1 MAGHSQFANIMH
13 RKGAQDKKRARL
25 FSRLTRE
32 IIVAAKSGMPDPAAN
47 PRLRG
52 AIQAARAA
60 NVPRD
65 NIERAIKRASGEDK
79 DTNYEAVRYEGYGP
93 GGVAIIV
100 EALTDNRNRTA
111 GDVRTLFAKNGGAL
125 GETNSVSFM
134 FERVGRIVYPAKVA
148 SADQMFEAAV
158 EAGASD
164 VQSSDETHE
173 VVTAPEDVMG
183 VRDALAAKFGD
194 PQEARQAWRPQNTVA
209 VDGEAAETL
218 FGLLEALDENDDVQN
233 VAANYEVSDE
243 VLQRLAS

>member
-32 IIVAAKSGMPDPAAN
+32 IIVAAKQGLPDPAGN

-65 NIERAIKRASGEDK
+65 NIERAIKRATGEDK

-93 GGVAIIV
+93 GGVAIIA

-111 GDVRTLFAKNGGAL
+111 GEVRMIFSKNGGAL
-125 GETNSVSFM
+125 GESNSVSFM
-134 FERVGRIVYPAKVA
+134 FEHVGRIVFPAKVG
-148 SADQMFEAAV
+148 SADQVFEAAV
-158 EAGASD
+158 EAGAAD
-164 VQSSDETHE
+164 VQSGEETHE
-173 VVTAPEDVMG
+173 ITTAADDVMA
-183 VRDALAAKFGD
+183 VRDALVAKFGD
-194 PQEARQAWRPQNTVA
+194 PLEARQAWRPQNTVP
-209 VDGEAAETL
+209 VEGEAAETL
-218 FGLLEALDENDDVQN
+218 FALLEALDENDDVQT

-243 VLQRLAS
+243 VLQKLAS

>member
-32 IIVAAKSGMPDPAAN
+32 IIVAAKQGLPDPAGN

-65 NIERAIKRASGEDK
+65 NIERAIKRATGEDK

-93 GGVAIIV
+93 GGVAIIA

-111 GDVRTLFAKNGGAL
+111 GEVRTIFSKNGGAL

-134 FERVGRIVYPAKVA
+134 FDRVGRIVFPA
-148 SADQMFEAAV
+148 SIGGADQVFEAAV
-158 EAGASD
+158 EAGAAD
-164 VQSSDETHE
+164 VVSSEETHE
-173 VVTAPEDVMG
+173 IITAPDDLMQ
-183 VRDALAAKFGD
+183 VRDALAEKFGD
-194 PQEARQAWRPQNTVA
+194 PSEARLAWKPQNTVA
-209 VDGEAAETL
+209 VEGEAAETL
-218 FGLLEALDENDDVQN
+218 FGLLEALDENDDVQT

-243 VLQRLAS
+243 VLQKLAS

>member
-32 IIVAAKSGMPDPAAN
+32 IIVAAKQGLPDPAGN

-65 NIERAIKRASGEDK
+65 NIERAIKRATGEDK

-93 GGVAIIV
+93 GGIAIIA

-111 GDVRTLFAKNGGAL
+111 GEVRMIFSKNGGAL
-125 GETNSVSFM
+125 GESNSVSFM
-134 FERVGRIVYPAKVA
+134 FERVGRIVFPAKVG
-148 SADQMFEAAV
+148 SADQVFEAAV
-158 EAGASD
+158 EAGAAD
-164 VQSSDETHE
+164 VQSGEETHE
-173 VVTAPEDVMG
+173 ITTAADDVMA
-183 VRDALAAKFGD
+183 VRDALVARFGD
-194 PQEARQAWRPQNTVA
+194 PLEARQAWRPQNTVP
-209 VDGEAAETL
+209 VEGDAAETL
-218 FGLLEALDENDDVQN
+218 FALLEALDENDDVQS

-243 VLQRLAS
+243 VLQKLAS

>member
-32 IIVAAKSGMPDPAAN
+32 IIVAAKQGLPDPAGN

-65 NIERAIKRASGEDK
+65 NIERAIKRATGEDK

-93 GGVAIIV
+93 GGVAIIA

-111 GDVRTLFAKNGGAL
+111 GEVRMIFSKNGGAL
-125 GETNSVSFM
+125 GESNSVSFM
-134 FERVGRIVYPAKVA
+134 FERVGRIVFPAKVG
-148 SADQMFEAAV
+148 SADQVFEAAV
-158 EAGASD
+158 EAGAAD
-164 VQSSDETHE
+164 VQSGEETHE
-173 VVTAPEDVMG
+173 ITTAADDVMA
-183 VRDALAAKFGD
+183 VRDALVARFGD
-194 PQEARQAWRPQNTVA
+194 PLEARQSWRPQNTVP
-209 VDGEAAETL
+209 VEGEAAETL
-218 FGLLEALDENDDVQN
+218 FALLEALDENDDVQS

-243 VLQRLAS
+243 VLQKLAS

>member
-32 IIVAAKSGMPDPAAN
+32 IIVAAKQGLPDPAGN

-65 NIERAIKRASGEDK
+65 NIERAIKRATGEDK
-79 DTNYEAVRYEGYGP
+79 DTNYEAIRYEGYGP
-93 GGVAIIV
+93 GGIAIIA

-111 GDVRTLFAKNGGAL
+111 GEVRMIFSKNGGAL
-125 GETNSVSFM
+125 GESNSVSFM
-134 FERVGRIVYPAKVA
+134 FERVGRIVFPAKVG
-148 SADQMFEAAV
+148 SADQVFEAAV
-158 EAGASD
+158 EAGAAD
-164 VQSSDETHE
+164 VQSGEETHE
-173 VVTAPEDVMG
+173 ITTAADDVMA
-183 VRDALAAKFGD
+183 VRDALVAKFGD
-194 PQEARQAWRPQNTVA
+194 PLEARQSWRPQNTVP
-209 VDGEAAETL
+209 VEGEAAETL
-218 FGLLEALDENDDVQN
+218 FALLEALDENDDVQS

-243 VLQRLAS
+243 VLQKLAS

>member
-65 NIERAIKRASGEDK
+65 NIERAIKRATGEDK

-134 FERVGRIVYPAKVA
+134 FERVGRIVFPAKAA
-148 SADQMFEAAV
+148 SAEAIFEAAV

-164 VQSSDETHE
+164 VQSSAETHE
-173 VVTAPEDVMG
+173 ITTAPEDVMG
-183 VRDALAAKFGD
+183 VRDALSAKFGD
-194 PQEARQAWRPQNTVA
+194 PIEARQAWMPQNTVP
-209 VDGEAAETL
+209 VDGEAAESL
-218 FGLLEALDENDDVQN
+218 FGLLEALDENDDVQA